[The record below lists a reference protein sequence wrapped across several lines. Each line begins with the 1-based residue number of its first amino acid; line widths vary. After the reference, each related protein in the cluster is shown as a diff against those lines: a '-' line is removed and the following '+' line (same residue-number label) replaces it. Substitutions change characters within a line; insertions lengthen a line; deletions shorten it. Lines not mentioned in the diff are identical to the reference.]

1 VAGKKKRKP
10 GTKTSEFGTGSRA
23 NHDASYFYNSRM
35 YHHLPGIDA
44 QSPYVENPLPAEALD
59 AIIAGDSRAMAA
71 LPDQSVHLMVTS
83 PPYNARKIYDQD
95 LTLDEYLA
103 LLRGVFRE
111 TWRVLV
117 MGGRAC
123 INVANLGR
131 KPYIP
136 MSTFI
141 NQMMI
146 EEGFLMRGEIIW
158 DKGGSAGSST
168 AWGSWQSASNPIIRD
183 VHEYILIFS
192 KGRFKRERLGREN
205 TISRDEFLEYTKSV
219 WRFPTVSARRVGH
232 PAPFPMELP
241 RRLIQ
246 LYTFADEIVLDP
258 FMGSGSTALAALA
271 SGRHFVGYDVSDEYV
286 TLARSRIEAFEK
298 EKEPEGQG
306 K

>member
-1 VAGKKKRKP
+1 MAKGKKHKP
-10 GTKTSEFGTGSRA
+10 GTRTSAFGASSRA

-35 YHHLPGIDA
+35 YQHLPGIDVS
-44 QSPYVENPLPAEALD
+44 SPYVENPVPTEALD
-59 AIIAGDSRAMAA
+59 KIILGDSRNMSL

-83 PPYNARKIYDQD
+83 PPYNARKVYDQD
-95 LTLDEYLA
+95 LTLDEYLD

-111 TWRVLV
+111 TYRVLV
-117 MGGRAC
+117 VGGRAC

-136 MSTFI
+136 MASFI

-183 VHEYILIFS
+183 VHEYVLVFS

-246 LYTFADEIVLDP
+246 LYTFANEIVLDP
-258 FMGSGSTALAALA
+258 FMGSGSTALAALE
-271 SGRHFVGYDVSDEYV
+271 SGRHFVGYDLMEDYV
-286 TLARSRIEAFEK
+286 ELARARIADY
-298 EKEPEGQG
+298 QG
-306 K
+306 KNRAET